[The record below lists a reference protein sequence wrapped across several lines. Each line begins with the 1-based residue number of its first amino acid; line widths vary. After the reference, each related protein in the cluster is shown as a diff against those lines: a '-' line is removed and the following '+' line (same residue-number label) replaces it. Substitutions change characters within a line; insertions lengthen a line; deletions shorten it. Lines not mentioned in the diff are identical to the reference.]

1 MRQDYAVRVTDEQR
15 PDGKR
20 EDQDIDLNIG
30 TTLSEDDAEFAAAM
44 DEVLEAY
51 ARLHDERHP
60 VLCMDEQSV
69 QLTRQ
74 TRAPVEPAAAH
85 ADRVDHEYERVG
97 TAAVFLFTEPLAGW
111 RAVTARPRRTKAD
124 WAEEVAALL
133 EGRYAHCQRV
143 TLVCDSRNTH
153 TKGAFYSVFEPAR
166 ALALVRRIEFRFT
179 PKHGSWLNVAK
190 SELSALTRQCMHG
203 RRIGDL
209 EELRRVIGAWAT
221 DVNERRRS
229 VDWDIKLKAVYP
241 QDLGST
247 NR

>member
-20 EDQDIDLNIG
+20 EDQDIGLNIG

-51 ARLHDERHP
+51 ARLHDQRHP

-124 WAEEVAALL
+124 WAEEEAALL

-153 TKGAFYSVFEPAR
+153 TKGAFYTVFEPGARTGAGAAHRIPLHAEARELAERREERTERPDAPMHAR
-166 ALALVRRIEFRFT
+166 AADRGLGGTAPGDRGL
-179 PKHGSWLNVAK
+179 GQG
-190 SELSALTRQCMHG
+190 RQ
-203 RRIGDL
+203 R
-209 EELRRVIGAWAT
+209 AA
-221 DVNERRRS
+221 
-229 VDWDIKLKAVYP
+229 A
-241 QDLGST
+241 
-247 NR
+247 